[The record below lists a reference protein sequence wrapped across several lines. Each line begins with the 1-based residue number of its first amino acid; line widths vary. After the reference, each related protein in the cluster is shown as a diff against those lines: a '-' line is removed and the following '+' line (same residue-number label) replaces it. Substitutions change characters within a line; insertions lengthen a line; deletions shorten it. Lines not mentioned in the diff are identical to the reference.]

1 MNEYKVFG
9 VCTAHTQL
17 LMIWLWLWGLVDN
30 VWIILSPLLFS
41 LSIHTLGS
49 LFVISLVL
57 SARLIRSI
65 NGR

>member
-9 VCTAHTQL
+9 ICGAYAQL
-17 LMIWLWLWGLVDN
+17 LMIWLWLWDLVDN

-41 LSIHTLGS
+41 LSIHILGS
-49 LFVISLVL
+49 WFVILLVL